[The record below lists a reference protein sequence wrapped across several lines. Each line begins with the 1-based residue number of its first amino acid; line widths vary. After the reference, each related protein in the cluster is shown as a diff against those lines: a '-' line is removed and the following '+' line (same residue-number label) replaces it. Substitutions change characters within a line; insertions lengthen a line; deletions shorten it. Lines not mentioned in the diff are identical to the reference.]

1 VCCFGRS
8 RAALGELEGGLSPT
22 EKGILQTDITRGR
35 PGQGMVPGGL
45 CEGDAWYHQLNA
57 GTKKEQKMQ
66 LRTYTH
72 LFKHL

>member
-1 VCCFGRS
+1 
-8 RAALGELEGGLSPT
+8 
-22 EKGILQTDITRGR
+22 
-35 PGQGMVPGGL
+35 MVPGGL